1 MTWTPDGNGI
11 VYRNRISDG
20 FSGKLY
26 TVNKEGGPFRGW
38 FPCPRAAFV
47 AIRPTE
53 NNWLTTG

>member
-1 MTWTPDGNGI
+1 MTGHRDAMVLFTATA
-11 VYRNRISDG
+11 SAM

-26 TVNKEGGPFRGW
+26 TVNKEGGLSEVVPL
-38 FPCPRAAFV
+38 PAAFV